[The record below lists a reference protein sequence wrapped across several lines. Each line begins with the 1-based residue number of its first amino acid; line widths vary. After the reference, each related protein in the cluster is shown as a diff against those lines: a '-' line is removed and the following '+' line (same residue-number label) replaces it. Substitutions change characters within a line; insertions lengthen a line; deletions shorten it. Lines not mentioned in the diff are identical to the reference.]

1 MGNIL
6 NDLIHGTGPF
16 IMGAAVLNSGV
27 RLLENLLPLE
37 YTMQGKLQ
45 KEQQAFQEKMQAN
58 MEKFQLYMQEKKWI
72 LIGRWLCF
80 KYVP

>member
-1 MGNIL
+1 
-6 NDLIHGTGPF
+6 
-16 IMGAAVLNSGV
+16 MGAAVLNSGV